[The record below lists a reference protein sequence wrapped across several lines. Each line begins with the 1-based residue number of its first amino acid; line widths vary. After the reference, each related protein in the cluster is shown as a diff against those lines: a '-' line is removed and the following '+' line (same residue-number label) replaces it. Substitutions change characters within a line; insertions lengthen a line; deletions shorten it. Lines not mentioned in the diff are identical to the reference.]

1 MFRLKKVLCLLP
13 LLCLICGALT
23 SVSATA
29 APSDTPQIIVGH
41 ALGGPSD
48 TVTVSIDLKN
58 NPGIASMVLSVQ
70 YDAAS
75 LTLTEAAF
83 SDGLGGLSQIYQE
96 PGQVNLAWI
105 VASGE
110 FSDDGTFAI
119 LTFTIHEDGA
129 LITPITLSYDPENV
143 FDKTLTNVHFAV
155 EQGSVTLYRG
165 IKASFSTDEN
175 GTPIG
180 HIRLYGVGPEESL
193 LLVAAIYDSTT
204 GRQLGCVV
212 REVSGKDTIPPL
224 PLPQVESVE
233 QLCWKV
239 FALYRDTL
247 IPRFP
252 TAKDTL
258 TL

>member
-1 MFRLKKVLCLLP
+1 MSCLKKTLCLI
-13 LLCLICGALT
+13 LLFRLICGALT

-48 TVTVSIDLKN
+48 TVTVSINLKN

-83 SDGLGGLSQIYQE
+83 ADGLGGLSQIYEE

-105 VASGE
+105 LASGE
-110 FSDDGTFAI
+110 FSGDGTFAI

-129 LITPITLSYDPENV
+129 PITPITLSYDPENV
-143 FDKTLTNVHFAV
+143 FDQTLTNVHFAV

-165 IKASFSTDEN
+165 IQASFSMDEN
-175 GTPIG
+175 GALIG
-180 HIRLYGVGPEESL
+180 HIWLYGVDPEESL
-193 LLVAAIYDSTT
+193 LLVAAVYDSTT

-212 REVSGKDTIPPL
+212 REVSGKEAIPPL
-224 PLPQVESVE
+224 SLPQVGSAE
-233 QLCWKV
+233 QLRWKV
-239 FALYRDTL
+239 FVLYRDTL
-247 IPRFP
+247 VPRFP
-252 TAKDTL
+252 AAKDTL